1 MNKEKI
7 GLIIFAISAIFM
19 IVLGWLSSWWIT
31 AALRDLTLAQI
42 NETIWATD
50 GALFLLWSLSV
61 PFSGIICRCGHIAVY
76 GVERLTHLVVR
87 NRSIS
92 HNTGGPIAAN
102 AHSLSSNLRYR
113 RRFDIGIFLR
123 HTLVLGKE
131 AYNT

>member
-50 GALFLLWSLSV
+50 GALFLLWSLSIPLGALFAGV
-61 PFSGIICRCGHIAVY
+61 GILLY
-76 GVERLTHLVVR
+76 
-87 NRSIS
+87 
-92 HNTGGPIAAN
+92 TGSKGSRIW
-102 AHSLSSNLRYR
+102 L
-113 RRFDIGIFLR
+113 F
-123 HTLVLGKE
+123 
-131 AYNT
+131 